1 MGRKEDNIK
10 KALKIMKQVE
20 QIRNIGTVAHIDH
33 GKTTLSDN
41 LIAGAGMMS
50 EELAGKQLV
59 LDFDE
64 QEQARG
70 ITINTAAASM
80 VHEYEGKE
88 YLINLLDTPGHV
100 DFGGDVTRAMRAV
113 DGVILVVCAVEGIMP
128 QTETVLRQAL
138 KERVRPVL
146 FINKVDRLIN
156 ELKLD
161 GQQMMARFEKIIKE
175 VNKLI
180 RRYAPEEFRDK
191 WMVHVEDG
199 SVAFGSAYHNWAISV
214 PYMKRTGI
222 SFKDV
227 FEHLNKGESREL
239 AKKAPLH
246 QIVLDMVI
254 QHLPNPREAQAYRIP
269 KIWKGDINTPLGQA
283 MVKCDPKGPVGMM
296 ITKIVMDPHAGEVAV
311 GRLFSGTLKRGQ
323 ELYISGMGNR
333 KYRIQQLSMMVGPDR
348 IPVDE
353 LDAGN
358 IPAIIGLKDAIAG
371 STVSSIPD
379 VEPFEPMKHYSEPV
393 VTVAIEAKH
402 TKDLPRL
409 IEVLRSISKA
419 DPSLKVEINQ
429 ETGEHLLSG
438 MGELHLE
445 VTVYRITHEYGVEV
459 ITSPPIVVYRE
470 TVDHKGGPFEGKSP
484 NKHNKFYMVVEP
496 LEESVVQAIVEGEI
510 EEMDRIKNRKDL
522 AKKLEELGMDRDE
535 AKKVEAIRGP
545 NILLDMTWGVQ
556 YLNETMELVKQAF
569 FEAVD
574 KGPLANEKVYGVK
587 VKLMDAKLH
596 EDSIHRGP
604 AQVIP
609 AVRNAIYGA
618 MCQGERVLLEPVQ
631 KIYINVPMELVGSV
645 TREIQQRRGVI
656 IDMEQEGE
664 QTIVHA
670 KAPVAEM
677 FGFASAIRSAT
688 GGRVLWSTENAGY
701 ERVPRDLQP
710 QIVRQIR
717 ERKGLKPEPY
727 DEKYYA
733 EL

>member
-10 KALKIMKQVE
+10 KAMQIMRNVE
-20 QIRNIGTVAHIDH
+20 YIRNIGTVAHIDH

-70 ITINTAAASM
+70 ITINTASASM

-138 KERVRPVL
+138 RERVRPVL

-161 GQQMMARFEKIIKE
+161 GNQMMARFEKIIKE

-180 RRYAPEEFRDK
+180 RRYAEEEYRDK
-191 WMVHVEDG
+191 WMVRVEDG

-214 PYMKRTGI
+214 PFMKRTGI

-227 FEHLNKGESREL
+227 YEYLANENQKEL

-246 QIVLDMVI
+246 QIVLDMVVK
-254 QHLPNPREAQAYRIP
+254 HLPNPKEAQRYRIP
-269 KIWKGDINTPLGQA
+269 KIWKGDLESPIGKA
-283 MVKCDPKGPVGMM
+283 MLNCDPKGPVAMM
-296 ITKIVMDPHAGEVAV
+296 VTKIVMDPHAGEVAV
-311 GRLFSGTLKRGQ
+311 GRLFSGTLRKGS

-348 IPVDE
+348 IQVDE

-358 IPAIIGLKDAIAG
+358 IPAIIGLRDAIAG
-371 STVSSIPD
+371 STVASEPD
-379 VEPFEPMKHYSEPV
+379 IEPFEPMRHYSEPV

-409 IEVLRSISKA
+409 IDVLRSISKA
-419 DPSLKVEINQ
+419 DPSLRVEINQ

-445 VTVYRITHEYGVEV
+445 VTIYRIVNEYKVEV
-459 ITSPPIVVYRE
+459 TTSPPIVVYRE

-496 LEESVVQAIVEGEI
+496 LEPGVIDAIVRGDI
-510 EEMDRIKNRKDL
+510 QEMDRIKNRKEV
-522 AKKLEELGMDRDE
+522 AKALEDAGLPRDE

-545 NILLDMTWGVQ
+545 NLFLDMTWGVQ
-556 YLNETMELVKQAF
+556 YLNETMELAKQAF
-569 FEAVD
+569 FEAVER
-574 KGPLANEKVYGVK
+574 GPLANEKLFGVK
-587 VKLMDAKLH
+587 VKLVDAKLH

-609 AVRNAIYGA
+609 AVRNGIYGA
-618 MCQGERVLLEPVQ
+618 MCRGGRVLLEPMQ
-631 KIYINVPMELVGSV
+631 KVYVNVPTELVGAV
-645 TREIQQRRGVI
+645 TRELQQRRGVI
-656 IDMEQEGE
+656 VDMEQEDY
-664 QTIVHA
+664 QTIIHA

-688 GGRVLWSTENAGY
+688 GGRVLWSTENSGY

-727 DEKYYA
+727 DEDYYA
-733 EL
+733 NL

>member
-1 MGRKEDNIK
+1 MGRKEDNIR
-10 KALKIMKQVE
+10 KAMQIMRNIEK
-20 QIRNIGTVAHIDH
+20 IRNIGIVAHIDH

-80 VHEYEGKE
+80 VHEYEGDE

-100 DFGGDVTRAMRAV
+100 DFGGDVTRAMRAA
-113 DGVILVVCAVEGIMP
+113 DGAVVVVCAVEGIMP
-128 QTETVLRQAL
+128 QTETVIRQAL
-138 KERVRPVL
+138 RERVKPVL

-161 GQQMMARFEKIIKE
+161 PQGMQERFAKIITE

-180 RRYAPEEFRDK
+180 RRYAEPQFRDA
-191 WMVHVEDG
+191 WMVKVEDG

-214 PYMKRTGI
+214 PYMKKTGI
-222 SFKDV
+222 TFKEIY
-227 FEHLNKGESREL
+227 EHLRDEKQREL
-239 AKKAPLH
+239 AKKSPLH
-246 QIVLDMVI
+246 RIVLDMVVK
-254 QHLPNPREAQAYRIP
+254 HLPNPKDAQKYRIP
-269 KIWKGDINTPLGQA
+269 KIWKGDLDSAIGKA
-283 MVKCDPKGPVGMM
+283 MVSCDPNGPIAMM

-311 GRLFSGTLKRGQ
+311 GRLFSGTLRKGQ
-323 ELYISGMGNR
+323 ELYIAGLGNR
-333 KYRIQQLSMMVGPDR
+333 KYRVQQLSMMVGPDR
-348 IPVDE
+348 IQVDE

-358 IPAIIGLKDAIAG
+358 IPAIIGLRDAVAG
-371 STVSSIPD
+371 STVSSDPNI
-379 VEPFEPMKHYSEPV
+379 EPFEPMKHYSEPV

-409 IEVLRSISKA
+409 IDVLRTVSKA

-445 VTVYRITHEYGVEV
+445 VTVYRIVNEYKVEV
-459 ITSPPIVVYRE
+459 KTSPPIVVYRE

-496 LEESVVQAIVEGEI
+496 LEEGVREAIVEGEI
-510 EEMDRIKNRKDL
+510 PEMDRIKDRK
-522 AKKLEELGMDRDE
+522 AVTKALEDAGLPRDE
-535 AKKVEAIRGP
+535 AKKIEAIRGP

-569 FEAVD
+569 FEAVE
-574 KGPLANEKVYGVK
+574 KGPLANEKLYGVK

-618 MCQGERVLLEPVQ
+618 MCQGNRVLLEPVQ
-631 KIYINVPMELVGSV
+631 KVYVNVPTELVGAV
-645 TREIQQRRGVI
+645 TRELQQRRGVI
-656 IDMEQEGE
+656 VDMEQEE
-664 QTIVHA
+664 YQTIIHA

-710 QIVRQIR
+710 QIVRKIR

-727 DEKYYA
+727 DEAYYA
-733 EL
+733 GL

>member
-1 MGRKEDNIK
+1 D
-10 KALKIMKQVE
+10 
-20 QIRNIGTVAHIDH
+20 
-33 GKTTLSDN
+33 
-41 LIAGAGMMS
+41 GAI
-50 EELAGKQLV
+50 V
-59 LDFDE
+59 
-64 QEQARG
+64 
-70 ITINTAAASM
+70 
-80 VHEYEGKE
+80 
-88 YLINLLDTPGHV
+88 
-100 DFGGDVTRAMRAV
+100 
-113 DGVILVVCAVEGIMP
+113 VVCAVEGVMP

-180 RRYAPEEFRDK
+180 RRYTPEEFKDK
-191 WMVHVEDG
+191 WMVRVEDG
-199 SVAFGSAYHNWAISV
+199 TVAFGSAYHNWAISV
-214 PYMKRTGI
+214 PFMKKTGI

-227 FEHLNKGESREL
+227 FEHLEKGESKEL

-246 QIVLDMVI
+246 RIVLDMVI

-283 MVKCDPKGPVGMM
+283 MIKCDPKGPVGMM

-311 GRLFSGTLKRGQ
+311 GRLFSGTLRRGQ
-323 ELYISGMGNR
+323 ELYIVGMGNR

-409 IEVLRSISKA
+409 IEVLRTISKA

-445 VTVYRITHEYGVEV
+445 VTIYRITHEYKVEV

-484 NKHNKFYMVVEP
+484 NKHNKFYIEVEP
-496 LEESVVQAIVEGEI
+496 LEESVVQAIVDGEI

-522 AKKLEELGMDRDE
+522 AKRLEELGMNRDE

-569 FEAVD
+569 FEAVER
-574 KGPLANEKVYGVK
+574 GPLANEKVYGLK
-587 VKLMDAKLH
+587 VKLVDAKLH

-618 MCQGERVLLEPVQ
+618 MCQGNRVLLEPIQ

-656 IDMEQEGE
+656 VDMEQEE
-664 QTIVHA
+664 YQTIIHA